1 MLVKKSNKGH
11 NEIDQGQMLSEDY
24 ETIQRRFTFLNS
36 TSNYVETCAVC
47 FAIIVVGI
55 SRVLCVE

>member
-1 MLVKKSNKGH
+1 MLVKKSQKSH
-11 NEIDQGQMLSEDY
+11 NEIDQSQMLFEDY
-24 ETIQRRFTFLNS
+24 EPIQRFTFLNS
-36 TSNYVETCAVC
+36 TRNYVETCAVC